1 MAARV
6 VVTGF
11 LPGGALDRLAEAVE
25 VVGPPGE
32 EVERRGWLLEAVGE
46 ADGLLC
52 LLVDRVDRE
61 LLEAAPRLRV
71 VSTLS
76 TGVDHID
83 LEACRERGIVV
94 AHSPDVLTEATA
106 DLAWAL
112 MLAAAR
118 RVAEG
123 DRLVRAGGFRGWR
136 PDLLLGTEVYGRT
149 LGIVG
154 LGRIGRAV
162 AKRASG
168 FDMNVV
174 YWNRT
179 EIHPMEDEWLGISR
193 VELDE
198 LLAKADFVSV
208 HLAYT
213 PQTHHFIGRREL
225 ALMAPHA
232 VLVNTSRG
240 AVIDEAALAEALEA
254 GRPAAAGLDVFERE
268 PEVEP
273 RLLRLPQ
280 VVLTPH
286 IGSATRQTREAMAR
300 LAVDN
305 LLAAL
310 EGRRPAAAVE

>member
-1 MAARV
+1 M
-6 VVTGF
+6 VTGA
-11 LPGGALDRLAEAVE
+11 LPGGGMERLERAVE
-25 VVGPPGE
+25 VIGPPE
-32 EVERRGWLLEAVGE
+32 EGADRRTWLLEAVRE

-71 VSTLS
+71 VSTFS

-83 LEACRERGIVV
+83 LDACRERGIRVTH
-94 AHSPDVLTEATA
+94 APDVLTEATA
-106 DLAWAL
+106 DLTWAL

-123 DRLVRAGGFRGWR
+123 DRMVRAGAFRGWR

-154 LGRIGRAV
+154 LGRIGKAV
-162 AKRASG
+162 ARRASG

-179 EIHPMEDEWLGISR
+179 EINPMEDEWLGVSR

-198 LLAKADFVSV
+198 LLAKADFISL

-213 PQTHHFIGRREL
+213 PETHHFIGRREL
-225 ALMAPHA
+225 ALMGPHA

-240 AVIDEAALAEALEA
+240 AVVDEEALVEALEA
-254 GRPAAAGLDVFERE
+254 GRPAAAALDVFEHE
-268 PEVEP
+268 PAVHP

-286 IGSATRQTREAMAR
+286 IGSATRETREAMAR
-300 LAVDN
+300 VAVDN
-305 LLAAL
+305 LLAVL
-310 EGRRPAAAVE
+310 EGRRPPAAVD

>member
-1 MAARV
+1 MATRV

-11 LPGGALDRLAEAVE
+11 LPGGGTERLAREVE
-25 VVGPPGE
+25 VLGPPAEG
-32 EVERRGWLLEAVGE
+32 VDRRVWLLEAVRE

-61 LLEAAPRLRV
+61 LLDAAPRLRA

-83 LEACRERGIVV
+83 LAACRERGIVV
-94 AHSPDVLTEATA
+94 THSPDVLTEATA

-118 RVAEG
+118 RVVEG
-123 DRLVRAGGFRGWR
+123 DRLVRAGGFHGWR
-136 PDLLLGTEVYGRT
+136 PDLLLGAEVYGRT

-154 LGRIGRAV
+154 LGRIGKAV

-168 FDMNVV
+168 FDMNVI

-179 EIHPMEDEWLGISR
+179 EINPMEDEWLGVSR

-213 PQTHHFIGRREL
+213 AETHHFIGRREL
-225 ALMAPHA
+225 ALMGAHA

-240 AVIDEAALAEALEA
+240 AVVDEAALADALEA

-268 PEVEP
+268 PAVEP

-310 EGRRPAAAVE
+310 QGRRPPAAVE